1 MLTTMPRRP
10 AFPRRFAGMSLVELM
25 VGMVI
30 GLIGIV
36 IITHLY
42 LVNEEYKRSTTGSG
56 TAQVNGAIALFS
68 LERDVRM
75 SGYGIAHSNA
85 LGCSCAGA
93 GCSPVQYF
101 YNNVYSYPPAGAA
114 AGALQALNFVPVM
127 ITQGFA
133 GTTDA
138 LTVLYSGSQQR
149 MLPGTLQENM
159 PNAGSNFKVDGT
171 TGYAVGDMVVVAQGA
186 NCVMAQVTAIQTGAS
201 QIEHTANT
209 RNPAAGGTLNS
220 FTQGAS
226 VFNLGKPVWRQY
238 SVASNQLQ
246 VQDLFGLPAGV
257 AAQPIVED
265 IVDLQAEYGK
275 DDGVAG
281 GTADDGLV
289 DSWDTVVPTTVA
301 GWRRVLAIRIGVLAR
316 SGNFERPATP
326 GGACTA
332 TTATP
337 TWSGSATAGGV
348 SVFTLP
354 DGLPSCYKY
363 RVFET
368 VIPLRNMIWLPI

>member
-1 MLTTMPRRP
+1 MNR
-10 AFPRRFAGMSLVELM
+10 ASFPRRTAGMSLVELM
-25 VGMVI
+25 VAMVI

-42 LVNEEYKRSTTGSG
+42 LVNENYKRSTTGSG
-56 TAQVNGAIALFS
+56 EAQVNGAIALFT

-75 SGYGIAHSNA
+75 SGYGFAHSGA
-85 LGCSCAGA
+85 LGCTCAGA

-101 YNNVYSYPPAGAA
+101 YNNVYSFPPAGAA
-114 AGALQALNFVPVM
+114 AGALTSMTLAPILISQS
-127 ITQGFA
+127 FA

-138 LTVLYSGSQQR
+138 ITVLYSSNQLR
-149 MLPGTLQENM
+149 MLPGTIQENM
-159 PNAGSNFKVDGT
+159 ANAGSNYKVDGT
-171 TGYAVGDMVVVAQGA
+171 TGYTVGDMLIVAQGT
-186 NCVMAQVTAIQTGAS
+186 NCAMSQVTAIQTAAA
-201 QIEHTANT
+201 QLEHTVNT
-209 RNPAAGGTLNS
+209 RNPTAGGTLPT
-220 FTQGAS
+220 FTQGAL
-226 VFNLGKPVWRQY
+226 VFNMGTPVWRQY
-238 SVASNQLQ
+238 SIVANKLQL
-246 VQDLFGLPAGV
+246 QDLFGLPAGT
-257 AAQPIVED
+257 AAQSIVDD

-275 DDGVAG
+275 DDGVSG

-289 DSWDTVVPTTVA
+289 DSWDTVVPTTAA
-301 GWRRVLAIRIGVLAR
+301 GWRRVLAVRIGVLTR

-326 GGACTA
+326 GGACTQ

-337 TWSGSATAGGV
+337 TWAGSATAGGV

-354 DGLPSCYKY
+354 DGVPSCYKY